1 MAATPRLSVPKL
13 SVVIPV
19 YNEEAVLPTL
29 FGRLYPALD
38 ALGISYEIVF
48 VNDGSRD
55 RSVAVLREQFSLRPR
70 HTRVV
75 LFHANFGQ
83 HSAVMA
89 GLAYARGEYV
99 ITLDADL
106 QNPPEEIGKLVGMLD
121 QGYDYVGT
129 IRQQRQDSWW
139 RRWFSKRINKMRELI
154 TPVRI
159 TDQGCMMRGYARSV
173 VAALN
178 QTREVNT
185 FIPAL
190 ASLYAT
196 KPVEVPIAHEERFA
210 GRSKYS
216 MYSLIRLNFD
226 LITGFS
232 VVPLQ
237 LFSMAGMTVAL
248 FSALFVL
255 YLFVRRIIVGPEAE
269 GVFTLFAL
277 VFFLIGVALFGI
289 GLLGE
294 YVGPHLRPGTRAAAL
309 HRRGGP
315 RGRRRGGRGVVPG
328 RGNAGTRSGCLAVT
342 RAVVFA
348 YSEVGVRCVQ
358 ELLAQGVEIPLLFTH
373 ADDPGREP
381 MVRQRAAAGR
391 GARPAGRD
399 AGRPQYAGMDRGGGG
414 RESRLCV
421 LVLLSPPAGQGLA
434 GSAAP
439 RSAQYARLAAA
450 EIPGQGAGAL
460 GHSQRRDR
468 DRRQPALHGGKARRR
483 RARGSAVRA
492 HRGE

>member
-1 MAATPRLSVPKL
+1 MSLTPKL

-38 ALGISYEIVF
+38 ALGIPYEIVF
-48 VNDGSRD
+48 VNDGSKD
-55 RSVAVLREQFSLRPR
+55 RSVALLREQFSLRPQ

-89 GLAYARGEYV
+89 GLTYSRGEYV
-99 ITLDADL
+99 VTLDADL

-129 IRQQRQDSWW
+129 IRQQRQDSLW
-139 RRWFSKRINKMRELI
+139 RRWFSKRINQLRERI

-173 VAALN
+173 VEALN

-190 ASLYAT
+190 ASLYAMR
-196 KPVEVPIAHEERFA
+196 PIEVPISHEERFA
-210 GRSKYS
+210 GQSKYS
-216 MYSLIRLNFD
+216 MYSLVRLNFD

-237 LFSMAGMTVAL
+237 LFSMAGMAVATL
-248 FSALFVL
+248 SALLVL
-255 YLFVRRIIVGPEAE
+255 VLFVRRIIFGPEAE
-269 GVFTLFAL
+269 GLFTLFGI

-294 YVGPHLRPGTRAAAL
+294 YVGRIYAQVRERPRYIVQAVLEQDDGELDQAIAARAL
-309 HRRGGP
+309 P
-315 RGRRRGGRGVVPG
+315 E
-328 RGNAGTRSGCLAVT
+328 
-342 RAVVFA
+342 
-348 YSEVGVRCVQ
+348 YSEV
-358 ELLAQGVEIPLLFTH
+358 H
-373 ADDPGREP
+373 
-381 MVRQRAAAGR
+381 
-391 GARPAGRD
+391 
-399 AGRPQYAGMDRGGGG
+399 
-414 RESRLCV
+414 
-421 LVLLSPPAGQGLA
+421 
-434 GSAAP
+434 
-439 RSAQYARLAAA
+439 
-450 EIPGQGAGAL
+450 
-460 GHSQRRDR
+460 RR
-468 DRRQPALHGGKARRR
+468 
-483 RARGSAVRA
+483 
-492 HRGE
+492 

>member
-1 MAATPRLSVPKL
+1 MSAIPKL

-29 FGRLYPALD
+29 FSRLYPVLD
-38 ALGISYEIVF
+38 ALELSYEIVF
-48 VNDGSRD
+48 VNDGSKD
-55 RSVAVLREQFSLRPR
+55 RSAALLRQQFSLRPR
-70 HTRVV
+70 ETRVV

-89 GLAYARGEYV
+89 GLAYARGEWV
-99 ITLDADL
+99 VTLDADL
-106 QNPPEEIGKLVGMLD
+106 QNPPEEIGKLVAKLD

-129 IRQQRQDSWW
+129 IRQQRQDSLW
-139 RRWFSKRINKMRELI
+139 RRSFSKGINKLREWI

-196 KPVEVPIAHEERFA
+196 NPIEVPIAHEERFA

-237 LFSMAGMTVAL
+237 LFSMVGMLISLASGLL
-248 FSALFVL
+248 FFVL
-255 YLFVRRIIVGPEAE
+255 LVRRIWVGSEAE
-269 GVFTLFAL
+269 GLFTLFAF

-294 YVGPHLRPGTRAAAL
+294 YVGRIYAQVRERPRYMVQAVLEDDSADSAPAPGLSLAHGEAL
-309 HRRGGP
+309 P
-315 RGRRRGGRGVVPG
+315 R
-328 RGNAGTRSGCLAVT
+328 
-342 RAVVFA
+342 
-348 YSEVGVRCVQ
+348 
-358 ELLAQGVEIPLLFTH
+358 
-373 ADDPGREP
+373 
-381 MVRQRAAAGR
+381 
-391 GARPAGRD
+391 
-399 AGRPQYAGMDRGGGG
+399 
-414 RESRLCV
+414 
-421 LVLLSPPAGQGLA
+421 
-434 GSAAP
+434 
-439 RSAQYARLAAA
+439 
-450 EIPGQGAGAL
+450 
-460 GHSQRRDR
+460 
-468 DRRQPALHGGKARRR
+468 
-483 RARGSAVRA
+483 
-492 HRGE
+492 

>member
-1 MAATPRLSVPKL
+1 VTAVPKL

-29 FGRLYPALD
+29 FTRLYPTLD

-48 VNDGSRD
+48 INDGSKD
-55 RSVAVLREQFSLRPR
+55 RSVALLRQQFSLRPQ

-99 ITLDADL
+99 VTLDADL

-139 RRWFSKRINKMRELI
+139 RRWFSKRINKLREWI

-173 VAALN
+173 VTALN
-178 QTREVNT
+178 QTREINT

-190 ASLYAT
+190 ASLYAM
-196 KPVEVPIAHEERFA
+196 KPIEVPIAHEERFA

-237 LFSMAGMTVAL
+237 LFSMVGMAVAVL
-248 FSALFVL
+248 SALLVA
-255 YLFVRRIIVGPEAE
+255 YLFVRRLLVGPEAE
-269 GVFTLFAL
+269 GLFTLFGI

-294 YVGPHLRPGTRAAAL
+294 YVGRIYAQVRERPRYIVQAVLEEDAAEPAELTPAMAL
-309 HRRGGP
+309 SQ
-315 RGRRRGGRGVVPG
+315 
-328 RGNAGTRSGCLAVT
+328 RS
-342 RAVVFA
+342 
-348 YSEVGVRCVQ
+348 Q
-358 ELLAQGVEIPLLFTH
+358 
-373 ADDPGREP
+373 
-381 MVRQRAAAGR
+381 
-391 GARPAGRD
+391 
-399 AGRPQYAGMDRGGGG
+399 
-414 RESRLCV
+414 
-421 LVLLSPPAGQGLA
+421 
-434 GSAAP
+434 AAP
-439 RSAQYARLAAA
+439 R
-450 EIPGQGAGAL
+450 
-460 GHSQRRDR
+460 
-468 DRRQPALHGGKARRR
+468 
-483 RARGSAVRA
+483 
-492 HRGE
+492 

>member
-1 MAATPRLSVPKL
+1 MSYLPRLSI
-13 SVVIPV
+13 VIPV

-29 FGRLYPALD
+29 FSRLYPTLD
-38 ALGISYEIVF
+38 ALGMPYEIVF
-48 VNDGSRD
+48 VNDGSKD
-55 RSVAVLREQFSLRPR
+55 RSVALLRQQFIARPR
-70 HTRVV
+70 ETRVV

-106 QNPPEEIGKLVGMLD
+106 QNPPEEIGKLAGMLE

-129 IRQQRQDSWW
+129 VRQQRQDSWW
-139 RRWFSKRINKMRELI
+139 RRWFSKRINKLREWI

-173 VAALN
+173 VTALN

-190 ASLYAT
+190 ASLYAMN
-196 KPVEVPIAHEERFA
+196 PIEVPIAHEERFA

-237 LFSMAGMTVAL
+237 LFSMVGMLISILSGLL
-248 FSALFVL
+248 FLVL
-255 YLFVRRIIVGPEAE
+255 LVRRIWVGSEAE
-269 GVFTLFAL
+269 GLFTLFAF

-294 YVGPHLRPGTRAAAL
+294 YVGRIYAQVRERPRYIVEAVLEEEPHMPE
-309 HRRGGP
+309 RR
-315 RGRRRGGRGVVPG
+315 V
-328 RGNAGTRSGCLAVT
+328 NAG
-342 RAVVFA
+342 A
-348 YSEVGVRCVQ
+348 YGQ
-358 ELLAQGVEIPLLFTH
+358 EL
-373 ADDPGREP
+373 
-381 MVRQRAAAGR
+381 
-391 GARPAGRD
+391 AR
-399 AGRPQYAGMDRGGGG
+399 
-414 RESRLCV
+414 
-421 LVLLSPPAGQGLA
+421 
-434 GSAAP
+434 
-439 RSAQYARLAAA
+439 
-450 EIPGQGAGAL
+450 
-460 GHSQRRDR
+460 
-468 DRRQPALHGGKARRR
+468 
-483 RARGSAVRA
+483 
-492 HRGE
+492 

>member
-1 MAATPRLSVPKL
+1 MAGTPKL

-29 FGRLYPALD
+29 FARLYPTLD
-38 ALGISYEIVF
+38 ALGSSYEIVF
-48 VNDGSRD
+48 VNDGSKD
-55 RSVAVLREQFSLRPR
+55 RSVALLRQQFSLRPR

-99 ITLDADL
+99 VTLDADL
-106 QNPPEEIGKLVGMLD
+106 QNPPEEIGKLVGMLE

-139 RRWFSKRINKMRELI
+139 RRWFSRRINKLREWI

-173 VAALN
+173 VTALN

-190 ASLYAT
+190 ASLYAMR
-196 KPVEVPIAHEERFA
+196 PIEVPIAHEERFA

-237 LFSMAGMTVAL
+237 LFSMVGMLIAMA
-248 FSALFVL
+248 SALLFVVL
-255 YLFVRRIIVGPEAE
+255 LVRRIWHGSEAE
-269 GVFTLFAL
+269 GLFTLFAF

-294 YVGPHLRPGTRAAAL
+294 YVGRIYAQVRERPRYIVQAVLEEDGGEHAEIAPAL
-309 HRRGGP
+309 EFSQ
-315 RGRRRGGRGVVPG
+315 
-328 RGNAGTRSGCLAVT
+328 RS
-342 RAVVFA
+342 
-348 YSEVGVRCVQ
+348 Q
-358 ELLAQGVEIPLLFTH
+358 
-373 ADDPGREP
+373 
-381 MVRQRAAAGR
+381 
-391 GARPAGRD
+391 
-399 AGRPQYAGMDRGGGG
+399 
-414 RESRLCV
+414 
-421 LVLLSPPAGQGLA
+421 
-434 GSAAP
+434 AAP
-439 RSAQYARLAAA
+439 R
-450 EIPGQGAGAL
+450 
-460 GHSQRRDR
+460 
-468 DRRQPALHGGKARRR
+468 
-483 RARGSAVRA
+483 
-492 HRGE
+492 